1 MKEKHA
7 DNYTPAQL
15 HLWANMLQI
24 GTHKDNNLPPDLPTI
39 GGSKKRHEKHSEDV
53 DALR

>member
-1 MKEKHA
+1 MKEKHG

-15 HLWANMLQI
+15 RLWANMLQI
-24 GTHKDNNLPPDLPTI
+24 GTHKDNNLRPDLPTI
-39 GGSKKRHEKHSEDV
+39 GGGKKSEDV